1 MEAVLFR
8 LVLVGSGGFL
18 GAVFRYLLSGFVQT
32 LTKSIGFPYGTMVV
46 NIVGCLLI
54 GVLSQMDEL
63 RGILSTETRL
73 LLLVGVLGAFTTFST
88 FSNET
93 LNLLT
98 ENKIGFALLNVVV
111 SVTVGLGAVWIGR
124 VLSSAVWR

>member
-18 GAVFRYLLSGFVQT
+18 GAVLRYLLSGFVQT

-63 RGILSTETRL
+63 RGILSTESRL

-124 VLSSAVWR
+124 VLSSALWR

>member
-63 RGILSTETRL
+63 RGILSTESRL

-124 VLSSAVWR
+124 VLSSALWR

>member
-1 MEAVLFR
+1 MEAVMFR
-8 LVLVGSGGFL
+8 LILVGSGGFL
-18 GAVFRYLLSGFVQT
+18 GAVFRYLLSGFVQS

-63 RGILSTETRL
+63 RGILSTESRL

-124 VLSSAVWR
+124 VLSSALWR

>member
-18 GAVFRYLLSGFVQT
+18 GAVFRYLLSGFGQT